1 MVIFLLA
8 KFRILHQFVDSWYK
22 TGQHVAE
29 QVDSRQ
35 TYLHIPGF
43 RWGKEQNL

>member
-1 MVIFLLA
+1 MNLWIHG
-8 KFRILHQFVDSWYK
+8 KK

-43 RWGKEQNL
+43 RGDKEQNL